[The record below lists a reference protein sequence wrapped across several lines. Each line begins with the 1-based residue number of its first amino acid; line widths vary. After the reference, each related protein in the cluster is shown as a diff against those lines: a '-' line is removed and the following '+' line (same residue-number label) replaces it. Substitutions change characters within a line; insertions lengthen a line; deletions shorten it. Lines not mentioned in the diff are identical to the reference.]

1 MRTSLRDA
9 LYAPGMGRVAVVTDS
24 TAALPS
30 AVVEKYDVTV
40 VPLQVVLGNRVGAE
54 GVDVTSADVAAA
66 LTARAT
72 VSTSRPSPQAFA
84 DAYRRLAEDGVTEIV
99 SVHISA
105 GLSGTLDAARMAA
118 GDAAVPV
125 SVVDSRSTA
134 MGLGFPVLAAAESA
148 VGAGSAADVVAAAAL
163 AIERT
168 RALFYVASLDA
179 LRRGGRIGQVAAVV
193 GGALMVKPLLQVAD
207 GRIAL
212 LEKVRTASKAL
223 ARLEEIVADEAGDA
237 PVDLAIHHL
246 AAPQRAEAMAE
257 RLRARLPGVQTCH
270 VSEVGAAV
278 GAHVGVGL
286 LGVVLHRR

>member
-1 MRTSLRDA
+1 
-9 LYAPGMGRVAVVTDS
+9 MGRVAVVTDS

-54 GVDVTSADVAAA
+54 GVDITSTDVAKA
-66 LTARAT
+66 LTARST

-84 DAYRRLAEDGVTEIV
+84 DAYRRLAVDGATEIV

-105 GLSGTLDAARMAA
+105 GLSGTLDAARLAA
-118 GDAAVPV
+118 TDAAVPV
-125 SVVDSRSTA
+125 AVVDSRSTA
-134 MGLGFPVLAAAESA
+134 MGLGFPVLAAAEAA
-148 VGAGSAADVVAAAAL
+148 VGAASAADVVAVADVAVQ
-163 AIERT
+163 RT
-168 RALFYVASLDA
+168 RVLFYVDSLDA

-193 GGALMVKPLLQVAD
+193 GGALMVKPLLQVTD

-223 ARLEEIVADEAGDA
+223 ARLEDVVANEAGDA
-237 PVDLAIHHL
+237 PVDLAVHHL
-246 AAPQRAEAMAE
+246 AAPQRAEDMAE
-257 RLRARLPGVQTCH
+257 LLRGRLPGVQTCH